1 MRDLK
6 VDDMP
11 PVKEVARLN
20 LLRKLI
26 VKFLTDCRNAVKEKV
41 SLLFMSAFVLA
52 HYCNTD

>member
-20 LLRKLI
+20 LLCKLI

-41 SLLFMSAFVLA
+41 SSLFKSTSVYAY
-52 HYCNTD
+52 YCITD

>member
-1 MRDLK
+1 MHDLK